1 MSSSRSRRGSQRI
14 YPEVLTVHRYIAFG
28 PTIASTCPLPELA
41 PESSGGRVD
50 LTVEVDSGAEVSVQG
65 DSTKHRFSEGQS
77 SSGQSSSGQSS
88 SGQSSSGRS
97 AEHDLVEH
105 DLVEHDFSEA
115 QFSAEI
121 AAGGQRTVRS
131 KAHPR
136 EGRQPRGLPSSQASS
151 WLRLSGSFLA
161 RG

>member
-1 MSSSRSRRGSQRI
+1 MSSGRSRRGSQRI

-77 SSGQSSSGQSS
+77 SSGQSSSG
-88 SGQSSSGRS
+88 RS

-151 WLRLSGSFLA
+151 
-161 RG
+161 

>member
-1 MSSSRSRRGSQRI
+1 MSSGRSRRGSQRV

-50 LTVEVDSGAEVSVQG
+50 LLVEVDSGAEVSVQG
-65 DSTKHRFSEGQS
+65 DSTKHRFSE
-77 SSGQSSSGQSS
+77 
-88 SGQSSSGRS
+88 GQSSSGRS

-121 AAGGQRTVRS
+121 AAGAQRTVRS

>member
-1 MSSSRSRRGSQRI
+1 MSSGRSRRGSQRI

-77 SSGQSSSGQSS
+77 SSGQSSSG
-88 SGQSSSGRS
+88 RS

-121 AAGGQRTVRS
+121 AAGGNG
-131 KAHPR
+131 P
-136 EGRQPRGLPSSQASS
+136 
-151 WLRLSGSFLA
+151 
-161 RG
+161 